1 METHEKEMLIKNYK
15 DKIKLSI
22 VLDNHLAIDA
32 NEEIIRLFF
41 TYQEM
46 LRFKNEARVG
56 DVSESIKTLDEFE
69 ALLNKSK
76 KLSGFGDKPYPLHWV
91 DEYIE
96 EAYDLYKDDFYE
108 KEDEEKFKQLME
120 LSISI
125 CR

>member
-15 DKIKLSI
+15 DKIKLSVI
-22 VLDNHLAIDA
+22 LNNHLAIDA

-69 ALLNKSK
+69 TLLNKSK
-76 KLSGFGDKPYPLHWV
+76 QLSGFGDKPYPLHWAE
-91 DEYIE
+91 EYIE
-96 EAYDLYKDDFYE
+96 EAYDLYKDDFDE
-108 KEDEEKFKQLME
+108 KKDQEKFKQLME
-120 LSISI
+120 LSIHAVK
-125 CR
+125 

>member
-22 VLDNHLAIDA
+22 VLNNHLAIDA

-56 DVSESIKTLDEFE
+56 DVAESIKTLDQFE
-69 ALLNKSK
+69 TLLNKSK

-91 DEYIE
+91 E
-96 EAYDLYKDDFYE
+96 EAYDLYKDDFDE
-108 KEDEEKFKQLME
+108 KEDQEKFKQLME